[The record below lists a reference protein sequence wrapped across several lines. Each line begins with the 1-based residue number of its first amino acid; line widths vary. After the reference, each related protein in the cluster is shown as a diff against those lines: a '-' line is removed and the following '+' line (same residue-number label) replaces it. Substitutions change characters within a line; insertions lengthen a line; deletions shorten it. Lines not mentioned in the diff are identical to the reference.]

1 MRLLWLRAH
10 GEGKPL
16 TFQCQFLI
24 RSCRPH
30 RWGGPSSVGV
40 SGLADVA
47 TCAPTSAL
55 GHQLRF
61 KSAAGGVCAVVSAC
75 DRHGT
80 SSGLCVPSCPGSS
93 RTFPPTPG
101 LAQGCVC
108 AEPVRVHMRAQGH
121 VRRCGQVCVPVWAQ
135 LRVCTCIHIYK
146 RLPLC
151 GYVCVHVCMHGRG
164 SRCPVEDEAGIH
176 AAPPFVPAGVWVS
189 GGQAQAGGTSQS
201 LVFSRT
207 GCDLVMA
214 ACNTGRAGLVGV
226 RSGSQEAS
234 PQRGWASPGRPRGL
248 TAKVGKGSW
257 AGIRHCQHSPSG
269 GALGASSHYPRA
281 FGVCS
286 EALNP
291 HLLG

>member
-1 MRLLWLRAH
+1 M
-10 GEGKPL
+10 
-16 TFQCQFLI
+16 
-24 RSCRPH
+24 
-30 RWGGPSSVGV
+30 
-40 SGLADVA
+40 
-47 TCAPTSAL
+47 
-55 GHQLRF
+55 
-61 KSAAGGVCAVVSAC
+61 VSAC
-75 DRHGT
+75 DQHGT
-80 SSGLCVPSCPGSS
+80 SSGRVSRAAPGPAGPSRQLQAS
-93 RTFPPTPG
+93 
-101 LAQGCVC
+101 
-108 AEPVRVHMRAQGH
+108 HRA
-121 VRRCGQVCVPVWAQ
+121 VCVPNLCVFICVHRGMCVGVGKFVYLCGHSFVCVRAYIYVQVLTFVWV
-135 LRVCTCIHIYK
+135 RVCA
-146 RLPLC
+146 
-151 GYVCVHVCMHGRG
+151 HVCMHGRG
-164 SRCPVEDEAGIH
+164 PCCPVEDEAGIH

-207 GCDLVMA
+207 GCDLVTA

-269 GALGASSHYPRA
+269 GALGAFSHYPRA